1 MHLHDME
8 GTCERIIEGD
18 ELGKHI
24 GEPNGHVKLISSLCF
39 YGNRIFSGSMD
50 NTIIV
55 WEIGKLEYVKGLL
68 VIRRRSVPLMLML

>member
-1 MHLHDME
+1 ME

-24 GEPNGHVKLISSLCF
+24 GEPTGHVKMIIVGF

-55 WEIGKLEYVKGLL
+55 WRSGNRICKKNDI
-68 VIRRRSVPLMLML
+68 IRHSLCN